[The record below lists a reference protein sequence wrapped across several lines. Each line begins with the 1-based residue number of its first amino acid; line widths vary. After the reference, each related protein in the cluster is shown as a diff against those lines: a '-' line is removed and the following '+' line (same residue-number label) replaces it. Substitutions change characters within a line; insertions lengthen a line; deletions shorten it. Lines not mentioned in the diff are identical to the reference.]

1 MAHPLHHAE
10 SSARKFGGVP
20 SDYQA
25 VHDWFDASKEHL
37 ALFTHRALRHH
48 TQGLFEVER
57 VFGLTLTN
65 SAGRVIPIRWIGEQH
80 VKEDCQGRIPSL
92 ADWFKRIAPEPWMA
106 NGHIEQS
113 SGVPCGDPREA
124 WIAEVSFGRTILGLQ
139 EWMACRWHAEEGCA
153 REAASHVAT
162 HVGASC
168 EGREKRKEG
177 FGKV

>member
-10 SSARKFGGVP
+10 SSVRKFGGEP

-25 VHDWFDASKEHL
+25 IHDWMDASKEHL

-48 TQGLFEVER
+48 TQGIFEAER

-65 SAGRVIPIRWIGEQH
+65 SAGRVIPVRWIGEQH

-106 NGHIEQS
+106 NGHIEQES
-113 SGVPCGDPREA
+113 IETCGDPREA
-124 WIAEVSFGRTILGLQ
+124 WIAEVSSGRTILGLRH
-139 EWMACRWHAEEGCA
+139 WMACLGHAEESGA
-153 REAASHVAT
+153 QGSASHVASNAD
-162 HVGASC
+162 ASC
-168 EGREKRKEG
+168 EGREERKEG